1 MTVENSV
8 PLRASPSSR
17 RLLALAA
24 AVAAFGLGSATA
36 LSVLKFRS
44 AAEAAA
50 HARVKVPVE
59 AVREALQAALG
70 LGLPLASASAVP
82 ELLAREQATDPAVLE
97 IVVFDTEGRVQ
108 FSTAPE
114 RVGRAAP
121 ALWLQAAQR
130 ASLSEWTWRDP
141 EAARAVAGAPL
152 SNAFELVQGQVAVH
166 YALHDEDVAART
178 LAHRLA
184 GHAAV
189 AWLATVLLVGAALA
203 LGRRQR
209 RGASARSDS

>member
-1 MTVENSV
+1 
-8 PLRASPSSR
+8 LRATPSSR

-24 AVAAFGLGSATA
+24 LVAAFGLGTACA

-50 HARVKVPVE
+50 HTRMGVPVE

-82 ELLAREQATDPAVLE
+82 ELLAREKATDPAVRE

-108 FSTAPE
+108 FSTQPG
-114 RVGRAAP
+114 RVGQAAP
-121 ALWLQAAQR
+121 RPWQQATQR
-130 ASLSEWTWRDP
+130 SSPSGWKWRDP
-141 EAARAVAGAPL
+141 DAAQAVAGAPL
-152 SNAFELVQGQVAVH
+152 SNAFDLVQGQVAVS
-166 YALHDEDVAART
+166 YALDDEAAAVRA

-184 GHAAV
+184 RHAAA
-189 AWLATVLLVGAALA
+189 AWLGTVLLVGASLGARWV
-203 LGRRQR
+203 LGRR
-209 RGASARSDS
+209 ASVRPTP